1 MRFLAGLCLGLIA
14 LGPGAGGAEQSK
26 ISQQGAH
33 RMEIILE
40 RYESGTWKSIDP
52 NLVLDKNDRIRF
64 RFKANFTGFLY
75 VTNQSTSATSSLL
88 FPRVDTGSNNRVAAN
103 REYVVP
109 ATKGAFR
116 VDGPA
121 GYDVV
126 AWMVSPVALGRP
138 EAPPIASAPPAN
150 MTPRCDDTLFRAR
163 GTCLDSSAG
172 PQAAKKNENSE
183 DLVFIRE
190 KESSIISSTARLKAP
205 LVYEFHLAHR

>member
-1 MRFLAGLCLGLIA
+1 MRFLASLCLGLIA
-14 LGPGAGGAEQSK
+14 LGPGAGAEQSR

-40 RYESGTWKSIDP
+40 RYESGTWKTIDP

-64 RFKANFTGFLY
+64 RFKANFAGFLY

-138 EAPPIASAPPAN
+138 EAPPVASAPPAN

-163 GTCLDSSAG
+163 GACLDSSAG
-172 PQAAKKNENSE
+172 PQATKKNNENSE
-183 DLVFIRE
+183 ELVFIRE